1 LNHNLT
7 AIAFTIVALRIIATF
22 DIIPGAGLYAG
33 ITMLAIG
40 AVALLGQLV
49 ARNGA
54 FRSPARS
61 TPVAA
66 ASLPVRS

>member
-1 LNHNLT
+1 MNHNLT
-7 AIAFTIVALRIIATF
+7 AVAFTMVALGIIATF
-22 DIIPGAGLYAG
+22 IIPGAGLYAG

-40 AVALLGQLV
+40 AVTLLGQPV

>member
-1 LNHNLT
+1 LNRNLT
-7 AIAFTIVALRIIATF
+7 AVAFTIVALGIIATF

-40 AVALLGQLV
+40 AVALLDQLV
-49 ARNGA
+49 TRNRA

>member
-7 AIAFTIVALRIIATF
+7 AVAFTIVALGIVATF
-22 DIIPGAGLYAG
+22 DIIPGAGFYAG

-40 AVALLGQLV
+40 GVVLLGQLV
-49 ARNGA
+49 ARNAA

-66 ASLPVRS
+66 ASLSVRS